1 MIINNL
7 NGSNMKKTLTYLFAL
22 GLLVAVSA
30 CTDQHAEEIYKLSNE
45 NISNMAGT
53 DKSHSEVD
61 NPPPAP

>member
-1 MIINNL
+1 
-7 NGSNMKKTLTYLFAL
+7 MKKTLTYLFAL